1 MYERNISFVRF
12 SSLSKNVI
20 KIDFMAIWVLDLI
33 VRKLI
38 NLFLTAVRQVTILSN
53 KLTIIL
59 QSIPLPIVSFCSIF

>member
-59 QSIPLPIVSFCSIF
+59 QSIPLPIVSICSIF